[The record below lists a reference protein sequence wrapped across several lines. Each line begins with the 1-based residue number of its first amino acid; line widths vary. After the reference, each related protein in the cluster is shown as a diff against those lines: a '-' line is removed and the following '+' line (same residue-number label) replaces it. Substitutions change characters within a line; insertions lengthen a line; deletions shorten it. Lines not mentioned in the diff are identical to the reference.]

1 MQVRIAK
8 PYIALVSAA
17 LTISCVL
24 APAVPVHAQDAR
36 ETGRATID
44 LKGKKPRVSETR
56 EAILLAEIEALE
68 SFVSRSPLKLDLY
81 DKCLREGIAENIAD
95 YVSDSSVLREEARA
109 SSRQLTVTVKAEI
122 NESRLDLALE
132 KCKGAA
138 QRRNR
143 IAFVFI
149 ARQQSDGAE
158 YATPVANAG
167 VESSVEQV
175 FLENKFLVT
184 SSAKME
190 SDYSGYKRQQLV
202 RQYADSGNV
211 DWVTAEKA
219 AAFMS
224 NDFAA
229 LGTFDIQRATKDSA
243 TGMYRVSVIGQA
255 QLVDLQYDAKLAVT
269 GRISEAALGAS
280 VEEAVTN
287 AFTLAAERMA
297 KRMVDQINAQGYQ

>member
-1 MQVRIAK
+1 MQITAKNGVWIASAML
-8 PYIALVSAA
+8 ALIGVSLSAA
-17 LTISCVL
+17 
-24 APAVPVHAQDAR
+24 PAYAENAR

-44 LKGKKPRVSETR
+44 MRGKKPKVAETR
-56 EAILLAEIEALE
+56 EAILLAEINAVE
-68 SFVSRSPLKLDLY
+68 SYVSRSPLKLDLF
-81 DKCLREGIAENIAD
+81 DKCLRDSVGENIRD
-95 YVSDSSVLREEARA
+95 YVLDSSVLREEPRA

-132 KCKGAA
+132 RCKGATE
-138 QRRNR
+138 RRNR

-149 ARQQSDGAE
+149 ARQQAE
-158 YATPVANAG
+158 AGGFTVPAVNSG

-184 SSAKME
+184 SSSKME
-190 SDYSGYKRQQLV
+190 TDFADYQRQRLV
-202 RQYADSGNV
+202 RQYAATGSV
-211 DWVTAEKA
+211 DWVSAEKA

-229 LGTFDIQRATKDSA
+229 LGTFDIQQATTDAA
-243 TGMYRVSVIGQA
+243 TGLIRVAVIGQG
-255 QLVDLQYDAKLAVT
+255 QLIDLQYDAKLAVT
-269 GRISEAALGAS
+269 GRISEFALGAS
-280 VEEAVTN
+280 VEEAATN